1 MALASALPR
10 LCPPRHRLRLRHSL
24 RLPFARNFATMT
36 AMPPIV
42 GPTELAAALSA
53 SGKADAAG
61 SSISRIIPVSAE
73 WYLPNDSRRGRDEF
87 ARQHIPQARFFD
99 LDAVKDEQSPY
110 PHMLPSAAGF
120 AQAMDRLRISRTDAV
135 VLYDSPHMGLF
146 SAPRAAWTFQVF
158 GHPRVHVLDNFK
170 LWTEL
175 GLPTESGEAGEA
187 GETGS
192 GYPVVEPNT
201 GLVVGF
207 DEMVRLAELGPA
219 REGVEIIDARP
230 GGRFRGTDP
239 EPRPGW
245 WAPSP
250 AVHACV
256 CRLTA
261 TTVAPR
267 AVVGAHP
274 RSALG
279 PQTAV

>member
-1 MALASALPR
+1 MTPASALPR
-10 LCPPRHRLRLRHSL
+10 LCLRHRP
-24 RLPFARNFATMT
+24 RLPFARNFAAMT
-36 AMPPIV
+36 TMPPIV
-42 GPTELAAALSA
+42 APTELAAALSA
-53 SGKADAAG
+53 GGG
-61 SSISRIIPVSAE
+61 SSRIIPVSAE

-87 ARQHIPQARFFD
+87 ARQRIPQARFFD

-120 AQAMDRLRISRTDAV
+120 ARAMDRLRIARTDTV
-135 VLYDSPHMGLF
+135 VLYDSPHVGLF

-175 GLPTESGEAGEA
+175 GLPTESGETGEP

-207 DEMVRLAELGPA
+207 GEMVRLAELGPA
-219 REGVEIIDARP
+219 RAGVEIIDGRP

-245 WAPSP
+245 WAPGP
-250 AVHACV
+250 AVRECV
-256 CRLTA
+256 
-261 TTVAPR
+261 
-267 AVVGAHP
+267 G
-274 RSALG
+274 
-279 PQTAV
+279 

>member
-10 LCPPRHRLRLRHSL
+10 LRPRRP
-24 RLPFARNFATMT
+24 LPFARNFATMT
-36 AMPPIV
+36 TMPLIV

-53 SGKADAAG
+53 SSSKAAAAG
-61 SSISRIIPVSAE
+61 SSGRIIPVSAE
-73 WYLPNDSRRGRDEF
+73 WYLPNDGRSGRDEF
-87 ARQHIPQARFFD
+87 ARRRIPQARFFD

-110 PHMLPSAAGF
+110 PHMLPSGAGF
-120 AQAMDRLRISRTDAV
+120 ARAMDRLGIGRADAV
-135 VLYDSPHMGLF
+135 VLYDSPHTGLF
-146 SAPRAAWTFQVF
+146 SAPRAAWTFRVF

-175 GLPTESGEAGEA
+175 GLPTETAELEASEASGAGEA
-187 GETGS
+187 SEAATK
-192 GYPVVEPNT
+192 YPVVEPDT

-245 WAPSP
+245 WAPGP
-250 AVHACV
+250 AVRECV
-256 CRLTA
+256 
-261 TTVAPR
+261 
-267 AVVGAHP
+267 G
-274 RSALG
+274 
-279 PQTAV
+279 